1 MVKNMET
8 KKEIRARALKER
20 RALPSWVRHAYDRE
34 ILRLAA
40 AHPFFQNA
48 REIYCYAS
56 FRDEVSTFC
65 LMEEAR
71 KAGKR
76 VAVPCVTDGLEMEF
90 CYIESLHDLQPGYCG
105 IPEPDGMQAKKA
117 VPGICAAAVREGGG
131 SGRSEPESS
140 TAAVRGLPERAGG
153 DILMILPGAAFDRK
167 GNRIG
172 YGKGF
177 YDRYLQYVPQCRR
190 MGLAYS
196 VQCVEDIPAGPWDI
210 PADIVIT
217 EKGNYV
223 TCGMNCQRIP

>member
-71 KAGKR
+71 KAGH
-76 VAVPCVTDGLEMEF
+76 V
-90 CYIESLHDLQPGYCG
+90 
-105 IPEPDGMQAKKA
+105 KK
-117 VPGICAAAVREGGG
+117 
-131 SGRSEPESS
+131 
-140 TAAVRGLPERAGG
+140 G
-153 DILMILPGAAFDRK
+153 DI
-167 GNRIG
+167 
-172 YGKGF
+172 
-177 YDRYLQYVPQCRR
+177 V
-190 MGLAYS
+190 
-196 VQCVEDIPAGPWDI
+196 
-210 PADIVIT
+210 VIT
-217 EKGNYV
+217 AGV
-223 TCGMNCQRIP
+223 PLGMAGTTNMIHVVEVG

>member
-1 MVKNMET
+1 MET

-20 RALPSWVRHAYDRE
+20 GALPLQAREAYGRE

-56 FRDEVSTFC
+56 FRDEVPTFG
-65 LMEEAR
+65 LMEEAW

-76 VAVPCVTDGLEMEF
+76 VAVPRVTDGQEMEF
-90 CYIESLHDLQPGYCG
+90 CYIESLCALRPGYCG
-105 IPEPDGMQAKKA
+105 IPEPDGLQAQKA
-117 VPGICAAAVREGGG
+117 VPRMTSADGQEMPGNRFG
-131 SGRSEPESS
+131 PESQS
-140 TAAVRGLPERAGG
+140 AAGRGLPGREYG

-172 YGKGF
+172 YGRGF
-177 YDRYLQYVPQCRR
+177 YDRYLQHAPQCRR
-190 MGLAYS
+190 MGLAYF
-196 VQCVEDIPAGPWDI
+196 VQCVEEIPAGPWDI
-210 PADIVIT
+210 PAEAVIT

-223 TCGMNCQRIP
+223 HVE